1 MPSNPLYFAGCQIST
16 DEESKYFPPELVS
29 HCANDTET
37 VYYCYVVDLQHDSYS
52 SYQLRGIVLA
62 VRTRLKFDDERL
74 TFDLDVDKGSL
85 LVQVNYSGVVRL
97 TSEEVTIIFMT
108 FILSLLVTCKKVGN
122 TFYILSPDFTMSEV
136 SSQSI
141 QNSS

>member
-1 MPSNPLYFAGCQIST
+1 MPSNPLYCAGCQIYT

-29 HCANDTET
+29 HCANDTEA

-52 SYQLRGIVLA
+52 NYQLRGIILA

-97 TSEEVTIIFMT
+97 TSEEVTII
-108 FILSLLVTCKKVGN
+108 L
-122 TFYILSPDFTMSEV
+122 
-136 SSQSI
+136 
-141 QNSS
+141 